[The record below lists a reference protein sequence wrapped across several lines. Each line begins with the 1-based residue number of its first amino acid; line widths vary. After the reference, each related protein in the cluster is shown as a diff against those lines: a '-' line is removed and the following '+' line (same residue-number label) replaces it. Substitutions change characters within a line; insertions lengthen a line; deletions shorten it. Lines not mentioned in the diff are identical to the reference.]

1 MDVWYRGKVVP
12 DVRRKPL
19 SYDIIQRE
27 EKRIAGKKRMS
38 DARTMRTGNIE
49 GVSLTT
55 KENMIVQVSPTTGTP
70 KKTQWRRCVLLVLV

>member
-55 KENMIVQVSPTTGTP
+55 KENMIVQSEVT
-70 KKTQWRRCVLLVLV
+70 RRCIES